1 MRAMV
6 DTIPTTAVSNAP
18 SPDFGRPAGQPQ
30 PGRPQGQGDTRPGDT
45 APNAA
50 GRDAQAT
57 ARATAQ
63 GGEPSPGQDTA
74 NLDDRLAEAEAMIAE
89 MTVGLRGEGRFE
101 VVVDEES
108 KRFIYRAVDEQTGE
122 VIRQFPPEAILKAVR
137 AIREFEGLL
146 VDQDA

>member
-6 DTIPTTAVSNAP
+6 DTIPTAAVSNAP

-30 PGRPQGQGDTRPGDT
+30 PGRPQGQGDTRPSDT

-50 GRDAQAT
+50 GRD

-63 GGEPSPGQDTA
+63 GGEPSPGQDNP